1 MPPRADVSAR
11 EGPAEG
17 RDAPGSLAAVSRRS
31 VVWTS
36 VLALSCTRVSDR
48 ERFEAPADD
57 LRIETSIPAAG
68 AGDVLPDAR
77 IDLCL
82 SARVDPRSPDETDAT
97 VSSGQTLV
105 DSELDVQLVPWQ
117 APGAPTP
124 DVDAQV
130 PWCEGSVISVAP
142 RALLTPGVRY
152 RLRLRPTIFAWDGSG
167 LDVDA
172 PGWVEHDDGTSDY
185 FLEFTVGSDP
195 PAPDPAP
202 PPPITMSDLFAPG
215 GPLDP
220 AVGRCSCH
228 TDPEDLAFER
238 LDLRSPELAYAELL
252 GDARLRDNGFPMVSA
267 REPSASFLVHKLVRD
282 VDGEPLHGLL
292 GDAMPPGEPLPYPE
306 LRMILQWIADGAP
319 P

>member
-1 MPPRADVSAR
+1 VTPRVAF
-11 EGPAEG
+11 
-17 RDAPGSLAAVSRRS
+17 
-31 VVWTS
+31 VWGS

-48 ERFEAPADD
+48 ERFASAEDD
-57 LRIETSIPAAG
+57 LRIEVSIPAAG
-68 AGDVLPDAR
+68 TGDVLPDAR

-117 APGAPTP
+117 AAGAPIP
-124 DVDAQV
+124 DVDAEV

-152 RLRLRPTIFAWDGSG
+152 RLRLRPTLFAWDGSG
-167 LDVDA
+167 FDIAA

-185 FLEFTVGSDP
+185 FLEFTVGTRP
-195 PAPDPAP
+195 PEPDPEP
-202 PPPITMSDLFAPG
+202 PPPITMTDLFAPG

-228 TDPEDLAFER
+228 LDPDDLALAR
-238 LDLRSPELAYAELL
+238 LDLRSPEVAYEALL
-252 GDARLRDNGFPMVSA
+252 GDARQRDNGFPMVSA

-282 VDGEPLHGLL
+282 VDGERLEGLL
-292 GDAMPPGEPLPYPE
+292 GDAMPPDDPLPYPE
-306 LRMILQWIADGAP
+306 LRMILQWIADGALP
-319 P
+319 